1 MLQRIVA
8 ERIVMLQRFH
18 RWLGGH
24 SASQLAV
31 LGALILFALWI
42 VNNTATNLE
51 QQNIASGFGFLNE
64 RTGFAI
70 SQHFLA
76 YDEGSSYWRLL
87 VVGLLNTLAAAVLG
101 IVLASVAG
109 LGIGILRLS
118 RNYLLRQLAAAYVE
132 TLRNI
137 PLLLQILFW
146 YNGVLQAL
154 PSPRQSLEVAPHVFL
169 SNRGLVFPA
178 WESGP
183 GGWLWFAAGGICLLA
198 AGWMRWRQTQMR
210 RLSGKAFRL
219 WPRLLL
225 IAGGAILVCG
235 ASVGW
240 PFALDLPEFRGF
252 NFVGGAR
259 LIPEFVALVLA
270 LGLYTGAFIAE
281 IVRAGIEAV
290 PAGQREAARAL
301 GLSRTQMLRFVI
313 LPQALR
319 VIIPPLTSQYL
330 NLTKNS
336 SLGAAIAYPE
346 LVAVFAGTSLAQ
358 VGQAVE
364 IISITMLIYLSLS
377 LSTSYGMNRY
387 NRYLMQH
394 GGAP

>member
-1 MLQRIVA
+1 MM
-8 ERIVMLQRFH
+8 ERLDK
-18 RWLGGH
+18 WLGGH
-24 SASQLAV
+24 SAAQLLL
-31 LGALILFALWI
+31 LGALIAFALWI
-42 VNNTATNLE
+42 VGNTAANLE

-64 RTGFAI
+64 STGFSV
-70 SQHFLA
+70 SQHLLS
-76 YDEGSSYWRLL
+76 YDEGASYWRLL
-87 VVGLLNTLAAAVLG
+87 AVGVLNTLLAAFLG
-101 IVLASVAG
+101 IILASVSG
-109 LGIGILRLS
+109 LTIGILRLS
-118 RNYLLRQLAAAYVE
+118 PNFLLRKLASAYVE

-154 PSPRQSLEVAPHVFL
+154 PSPRQSLELVPHVFL
-169 SNRGLVFPA
+169 SNRGLVFPV
-178 WESGP
+178 WETGP
-183 GGWLWFAAGGICLLA
+183 GGWLWFAAAGLCLVI
-198 AGWMRWRQTQMR
+198 AGWMRWQQQQQR
-210 RLSGKAFRL
+210 RGQGKSFRL

-225 IAGGAILVCG
+225 LIGGAVLVCG
-235 ASVGW
+235 AAVGW
-240 PFALDLPEFRGF
+240 PFAPDVPQFRGF

-270 LGLYTGAFIAE
+270 LGFYTGAFIAE

-290 PAGQREAARAL
+290 PPGQREAARAL
-301 GLSRTQMLRFVI
+301 GMRRGQTLRFVI

-319 VIIPPLTSQYL
+319 VMIPPLTSQYL

-336 SLGAAIAYPE
+336 SLGAAIGYPE

-377 LSTSYGMNRY
+377 LSTSYAMNRY
-387 NRYLMQH
+387 NLYLLQH
-394 GGAP
+394 GSRT